1 MKVHCREGVAIHTGP
16 ESCVDD
22 PRGRGEALTG
32 VRIGQPLSRE
42 SRYIRDADAV
52 LVAEGNTEGRAMRV
66 PCRSRVVRDPGICR
80 RSLYGNREISRPAG
94 RRNAAP
100 VRVGKARSR
109 IR

>member
-1 MKVHCREGVAIHTGP
+1 MKVLYGEGLASRTGP
-16 ESCVDD
+16 ESCV
-22 PRGRGEALTG
+22 RHREVAGEALAG
-32 VRIGQPLSRE
+32 DGIGQPLSRE